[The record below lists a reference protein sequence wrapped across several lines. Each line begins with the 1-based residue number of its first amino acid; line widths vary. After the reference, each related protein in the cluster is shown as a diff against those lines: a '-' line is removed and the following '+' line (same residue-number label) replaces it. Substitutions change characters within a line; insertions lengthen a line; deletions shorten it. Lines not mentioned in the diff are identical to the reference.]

1 MGAKTREVGG
11 GAATPVASG
20 WNQFLGS
27 QLFGQAPPGVNP
39 GQWQQLQAG
48 GAGPIGA
55 GQQAGAASGAPG
67 GPLTPFM
74 NMAASNAQQPF
85 QQQQTFQGALQGA
98 LGGNVRDISGA
109 TQALQDFFQNRP
121 APVSYANPYTSQ
133 TLTQAQTSALPTN
146 FGQGQTG
153 MADISRFGTAAQSGI
168 DLAQGMGARPQDI
181 QAAQANFNTMQ
192 GFGAQAP
199 QVNAAQSFF
208 ETQRSLGP
216 EPTGGQFDRMLMD
229 LINRGGAA
237 QAQSGFEAAQ
247 AQPRVQLGQAAQV
260 DVNNPLVAAQ
270 LEGVRRAENLAAAD
284 LRARFGAEGAGAL
297 GTGAQFAEAQLRSE
311 FAPRQAAILQ
321 QSIQQQQAQDL
332 AERQAQ
338 AQTALG
344 GRGMDVQTAIANMQ
358 GGLQGAQNVNQFN
371 TANLGNLLSAA
382 TAGRGQN
389 LQTGLGVRGQNLE
402 QIGLGAQ
409 QAALNAQLQ
418 QQAGLANAQNFL
430 QARGLDI
437 NQLGLGQQQ
446 ALANAQMQQQASM
459 QNAANQLQAR
469 GLDINQLGLQ
479 SQQGMFNAGQA
490 NALQQA
496 MLNAQLQNQQLGNQ
510 FGLGAAGLNQQA
522 GIANNQA
529 ALAGAQMANQFN
541 LANAQNMGQFGL
553 GTNQLNAQQQQ
564 AANQLFSNMVGQG
577 LNLNQMGNAN
587 TMAALAQI
595 FGAMQQSNA
604 LGTPQA
610 QVVQTPSMFSQIA
623 NPLLQL
629 GSAYFMG
636 GGRLPFGGGGGGT
649 SMTPS
654 GGFGSPGGMGRGTYT
669 GPVWG

>member
-1 MGAKTREVGG
+1 MGAKVQQTGG
-11 GAATPVASG
+11 GANVGTSNA
-20 WNQFLGS
+20 WNQFLNQ
-27 QLFGQAPPGVNP
+27 QLTGGAQPSGPTGAFMPGVGSLDP
-39 GQWQQLQAG
+39 TLQG
-48 GAGPIGA
+48 MINQGV
-55 GQQAGAASGAPG
+55 
-67 GPLTPFM
+67 
-74 NMAASNAQQPF
+74 SNSQQP
-85 QQQQTFQGALQGA
+85 QQQQQGFQQAFQGM
-98 LGGNVRDISGA
+98 LGGNVRDVSGA
-109 TQALQDFFQNRP
+109 GAALSNYFQNQP
-121 APVSYANPYTSQ
+121 AVTKFESPYTSQ
-133 TLTQAQTSALPTN
+133 TLQTAQTTNLPTN
-146 FGQGQTG
+146 FGAGQTG
-153 MADISRFGTAAQSGI
+153 MANLSQFGTAAQAAAPERVNAATSNV
-168 DLAQGMGARPQDI
+168 DLNRGFGATPQQI
-181 QAAQANFNTMQ
+181 QAAQSAFNSMQ
-192 GFGAQAP
+192 GFGQQAP
-199 QVNAAQSFF
+199 QVAAAQAAFN
-208 ETQRSLGP
+208 TQASLGP
-216 EPTGGQFDRMLMD
+216 NPSGGQFDQMLMD
-229 LINRGGAA
+229 LITRGGAA
-237 QAQSGFEAAQ
+237 EAQGGYTAAQ
-247 AQPRVQLGQAAQV
+247 AQPGVQLGQAAQV
-260 DVNNPLVAAQ
+260 DLNNPLVAAQ
-270 LEGVRRAENLAAAD
+270 LEGIRRAETQAAAD

-321 QSIQQQQAQDL
+321 QSIQQQQQQDL

-338 AQTALG
+338 AQTALS

-402 QIGLGAQ
+402 QLGLGAQ

-479 SQQGMFNAGQA
+479 AQQGQFNAGQQNQVGLQNAANALQGNMFNAGQS

-496 MLNAQLQNQQLGNQ
+496 MMNAQLQNQQLGNQ
-510 FGLGAAGLNQQA
+510 FGLGAANLNQQA
-522 GIANNQA
+522 GQLNNAN

-541 LANAQNMGQFGL
+541 LSNAQNMGQFGL

-564 AANQLFSNMVGQG
+564 AAQNLFQNMIGQG

-587 TMAALAQI
+587 TLAALSQL
-595 FGAMQQSNA
+595 FGGLQQSNA
-604 LGTPQA
+604 LGTAQRETTVTPNPWMQALQMGA
-610 QVVQTPSMFSQIA
+610 QVAAAAAGKT
-623 NPLLQL
+623 
-629 GSAYFMG
+629 
-636 GGRLPFGGGGGGT
+636 
-649 SMTPS
+649 
-654 GGFGSPGGMGRGTYT
+654 
-669 GPVWG
+669 